1 MMEIVVTNIIVHQP
15 LKRRQTAMLTTR
27 AEVNNIS
34 TISRKYP
41 IHILSNSRPY
51 HHHGNLGTDINKNAK
66 HPKSARPCSFR
77 L

>member
-27 AEVNNIS
+27 AEVNHIS

-41 IHILSNSRPY
+41 IHILSNS
-51 HHHGNLGTDINKNAK
+51 
-66 HPKSARPCSFR
+66 
-77 L
+77 